1 MLPKFSFMK
10 DLKIFYY
17 ISMFTLHKSFTNV
30 DLDCIF
36 FLFAGTYERKW
47 NLSWRN
53 IYRIGAI
60 GFENIF
66 FCTLFHTNFYN
77 PNEILWLRHVFFCS
91 FQAFLFI
98 FIKNYTNINNNIV
111 VQCSMAFWRLS
122 LSGTSNQWNKHKRK
136 LWAAKEKYLLFKL
149 LILLKIFTNNN

>member
-36 FLFAGTYERKW
+36 LQELMKGNETYRGEIFIESARLALKISFSALFSTQ
-47 NLSWRN
+47 
-53 IYRIGAI
+53 
-60 GFENIF
+60 IF
-66 FCTLFHTNFYN
+66 IIQMKYYDCDMF
-77 PNEILWLRHVFFCS
+77 FFCS

-111 VQCSMAFWRLS
+111 VQCSMVFWRLS
-122 LSGTSNQWNKHKRK
+122 LSGTSNQ
-136 LWAAKEKYLLFKL
+136 
-149 LILLKIFTNNN
+149 